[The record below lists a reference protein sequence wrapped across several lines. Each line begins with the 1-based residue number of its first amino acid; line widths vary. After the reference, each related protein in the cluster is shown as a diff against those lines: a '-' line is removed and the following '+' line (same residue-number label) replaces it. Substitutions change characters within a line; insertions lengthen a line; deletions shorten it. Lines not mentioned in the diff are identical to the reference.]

1 MLSGNGIRLGK
12 IAGIPIILDFTFFIS
27 FVLITALLGTRIF
40 PSMIDPDPSAGTLW
54 ALAVAAG
61 VIFFVSLLLHELA
74 HSLVARL
81 YGMEVASITL
91 FLLGGVSQIREEA
104 ERPSQEFAI
113 AFVGPLTSALLGGLF
128 LGLYEAFVGRDAPL
142 TALLGWLGF
151 VNLVLAAFNMI
162 PGFPLDGGRVLRA
175 LLWALTKSRAR
186 ATRWSSRV
194 GQAVGILLAL
204 YGLASFLNLGL
215 GEQTSVGGLWLV
227 FIGAFLFNA
236 ATQSLRGVEADA
248 RLAAVQVRDVMS
260 SDLRPVDAETRVNG
274 LSPRRDRVDPHAAFL
289 VTRDDT
295 VLGIVSGALL
305 LLLSDERYA
314 SATMEEVMIRADAIV
329 PIAPGATGQEALR
342 RLRLEG
348 AAVLPVVENG
358 RLLGLVGLDQV
369 ARALRRS
376 DGARPAG

>member
-12 IAGIPIILDFTFFIS
+12 IAGIPIILDVTFFIS

-40 PSMIDPDPSAGTLW
+40 PRMIDPDPSAATLW
-54 ALAVAAG
+54 ALAIAAG

-91 FLLGGVSQIREEA
+91 FLLGGVSQIREES
-104 ERPSQEFAI
+104 ERPSQEFVI

-128 LGLYEAFVGRDAPL
+128 LGLYATFVGRDAPL

-151 VNLVLAAFNMI
+151 VNLVLAAFNML

-236 ATQSLRGVEADA
+236 ATQSLRGVEADE

-274 LSPRRDRVDPHAAFL
+274 LYPRRDRVDPQAAFL
-289 VTRDDT
+289 VTRDEA
-295 VLGIVSGALL
+295 VIGIVSGALL

-314 SATMEEVMIRADAIV
+314 SATMGEVMVRADAIV

-348 AAVLPVVENG
+348 AAVLPVVEDG